1 MAVSN
6 LFGYVG
12 LGNKTDQGN
21 FFLKTSRRRRED
33 VAKTLRRRHNDV
45 ATTSRRRR
53 EDVATT
59 SSQYKVSLVYVS
71 DESC

>member
-21 FFLKTSRRRRED
+21 FFLKTSRRRRD
-33 VAKTLRRRHNDV
+33 DV

>member
-1 MAVSN
+1 MLPQAHMAVSN

-33 VAKTLRRRHNDV
+33 VA
-45 ATTSRRRR
+45 
-53 EDVATT
+53 TT